1 MLLGVFVV
9 VIEAQKL
16 EMHSKTELHG
26 WKTNIPTLNLKLNYV
41 KKMLVSLNIL
51 YAISEKPLNLGNKI
65 ILEQKQDIS
74 AGLSLTKSDDIK
86 ICGCNEG

>member
-16 EMHSKTELHG
+16 EVCIQKQS
-26 WKTNIPTLNLKLNYV
+26 WKANIPTLNLKLNYTT
-41 KKMLVSLNIL
+41 KMLVSLNIL
-51 YAISEKPLNLGNKI
+51 YAISEKLLNLGNKI

-74 AGLSLTKSDDIK
+74 AGLSLTSVTWQNQMI
-86 ICGCNEG
+86 